1 MAPKMTKLVFV
12 DRSKAPLKAYSHDT
26 IFLYDCHSGV
36 CDCVYAAQFLFMIV
50 ILAYNKATCKA
61 PLKAYSH
68 DTIFFAIVIPLPVS
82 LFVRAT
88 ILVYNS
94 LVNVTNCPLHS
105 CH

>member
-1 MAPKMTKLVFV
+1 MYEDGETRWRNQMAPKMTKLVFV

-68 DTIFFAIVIPLPVS
+68 DTIFFAIVI
-82 LFVRAT
+82 
-88 ILVYNS
+88 LVC
-94 LVNVTNCPLHS
+94 V
-105 CH
+105 